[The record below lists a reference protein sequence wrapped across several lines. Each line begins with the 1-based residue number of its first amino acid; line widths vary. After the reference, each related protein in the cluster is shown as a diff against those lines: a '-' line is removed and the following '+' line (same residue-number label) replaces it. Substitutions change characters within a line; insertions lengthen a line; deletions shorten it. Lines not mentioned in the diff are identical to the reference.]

1 MRAYLQLRSANA
13 YANASFSVATT
24 DPRAKALGLTAV
36 LQYKGRVL
44 DAMTDNVA
52 LLRRSVDPEDHALF
66 DQLAAVAQQFS
77 TLTFG
82 GPGELSSQAY
92 VEIIAK
98 LARDQERLE
107 GELSTRSAAF
117 RQAVTPVTLE
127 GVRKRLPP
135 EGALVEF
142 FRYQPF
148 DPKTRVTPPRYI
160 AYVLRHEGDPS
171 AIDLGPA
178 QDIDKLVG
186 DFRAALSDRAH
197 SSYTAVA
204 QQFYEVV
211 FKPLQSSLSG
221 VNRLLLAP

>member
-1 MRAYLQLRSANA
+1 
-13 YANASFSVATT
+13 
-24 DPRAKALGLTAV
+24 LGLTAV

-66 DQLAAVAQQFS
+66 DKLAAVAQQFS
-77 TLTFG
+77 TLIFR
-82 GPGELSSQAY
+82 GPGDLSSQAY
-92 VEIIAK
+92 VQVIAK

-107 GELSTRSAAF
+107 EELSARSAAF

-127 GVRKRLPP
+127 GVRKGLPA
-135 EGALVEF
+135 ESALVEF

-148 DPKTRVTPPRYI
+148 DPKTKVTPPRYI

-186 DFRAALSDRAH
+186 DFRSALSDRART
-197 SSYTAVA
+197 SYKEVA
-204 QQFYEVV
+204 QQLYEML

-221 VNRLLLAP
+221 IKRLLLSPDGELNLVPFAALNANAVGPTGGAPGF